1 MIHLSP
7 AAIAEVHRIQ
17 SKATHPNIAV
27 RLSVKS
33 GGCADFYYALELDD
47 AIATADY
54 IQTCD
59 GLQIVVDADSLPYV
73 DGLKI
78 DYTEDLM
85 GGGFRFDNPNA
96 VSNCGCGNSFSVNSA

>member
-1 MIHLSP
+1 MIQLSQ
-7 AAIAEVHRIQ
+7 AAIAEVNRIKSKQ
-17 SKATHPNIAV
+17 SNLDLLF

-33 GGCADFYYALELDD
+33 GGCADFYYTIELDET
-47 AIATADY
+47 IAPEDQVQPCGN
-54 IQTCD
+54 IQV
-59 GLQIVVDADSLPYV
+59 VVDSVSLKYL

-96 VSNCGCGNSFSVNSA
+96 SSSCGCGNSFSIGS